1 MLGIFDS
8 GFGGLTVLKELA
20 KKLPNYNFTY
30 LGDNARAPYG
40 GRSFESIYS
49 YTLEA
54 VRYLFSLGCP
64 LVILACN
71 TASAKAL
78 RTIQQKDLPVMAPG
92 NRVLGI
98 IRPMA
103 EEAGSFT
110 QTGHV
115 GILGTEGTIASQSYL
130 IEIAKFWPSLH
141 VKQESCPMLVP
152 LVEKGLIEHSAT
164 EIFISEYTQKI
175 LAKDPYIDSLI
186 LACTHYPLLQNIFE
200 KVLPKNVKIVSQ
212 AGIIAQKT
220 QEYLSNHPE
229 IDCRISKNSAKNGE
243 IRFLTTDSADFFEKG
258 ANVFWKEPIK
268 AEKVFLY
275 SSNDYS
281 HAN

>member
-20 KKLPNYNFTY
+20 KKLPGYNFTY

-40 GRSFESIYS
+40 SRSFESIYS

-54 VRYLFSLGCP
+54 VRYLFSLNCP

-78 RTIQQKDLPVMAPG
+78 RTIQQKDLHTVAPK

-103 EEAGSFT
+103 EEAGNLT
-110 QTGHV
+110 KTGHI

-130 IEIAKFWPSLH
+130 MEIAKFWPSLH
-141 VKQESCPMLVP
+141 VEQEPCPMLVP
-152 LVEKGLIEHSAT
+152 LVEKGLINHAAT
-164 EIFISEYTQKI
+164 EMFIKEYTQKI
-175 LAKDPYIDSLI
+175 LARDPHIDTLI
-186 LACTHYPLLQNIFE
+186 LACTHYPLIQGIFE
-200 KVLPKNVKIVSQ
+200 KVLPKNIKIVSQ

-220 QEYLSNHPE
+220 SEYLLNHPE
-229 IDCRISKNSAKNGE
+229 IDSRISKNTAKNGE
-243 IRFLTTDSADFFEKG
+243 IRFLTTDSPDFFEKG
-258 ANVFWKEPIK
+258 ADFFWEKPVR

-275 SSNDYS
+275 SDNDYS
-281 HAN
+281 HPN

>member
-8 GFGGLTVLKELA
+8 GFGGLTVLKELV
-20 KKLPNYNFTY
+20 KVLPNYDFAY

-40 GRSFESIYS
+40 SRSYESIYR

-54 VRYLFSLGCP
+54 VRFLFSIDCP

-78 RTIQQKDLPVMAPG
+78 RTIQQKDLPLIAPS

-103 EEAGSFT
+103 EEAGNLT
-110 QTGHV
+110 KNGHI
-115 GILGTEGTIASQSYL
+115 GILGTEGTITSGSYL
-130 IEIAKFWPSLH
+130 MEIAKFRPGLH
-141 VKQESCPMLVP
+141 VEQEPCPMLVP
-152 LVEKGLIEHSAT
+152 LVEKGLINHPAT
-164 EIFISEYTQKI
+164 EMFIKEYTQKI
-175 LAKDPYIDSLI
+175 LAKDPKIDTLI
-186 LACTHYPLLQNIFE
+186 LACTHYPLLQDIFARI
-200 KVLPKNVKIVSQ
+200 LPKNVKAVSQ

-220 QEYLSNHPE
+220 LEYLSKHPE
-229 IDCRISKNSAKNGE
+229 IESRISKNSKKNGN
-243 IRFLTTDSADFFEKG
+243 IRFLTTDSAEFFEKG
-258 ANVFWKEPIK
+258 ANSFWGKDIE

-275 SSNDYS
+275 SNNDYS
-281 HAN
+281 YPN

>member
-1 MLGIFDS
+1 MLGVFDS

-20 KKLPNYNFTY
+20 RVLPSYNFAY

-40 GRSFESIYS
+40 SRSFESIYR

-54 VRYLFSLGCP
+54 VSFLFSINCP

-78 RTIQQKDLPVMAPG
+78 RTIQQKDLPLIAPS

-103 EEAGSFT
+103 EEIGNLT
-110 QTGHV
+110 KTGHI
-115 GILGTEGTIASQSYL
+115 GILGTEGTITSCSYL
-130 IEIAKFWPSLH
+130 IEIAKFWPDLQ
-141 VKQESCPMLVP
+141 VEQEPCPMLVP
-152 LVEKGLIEHSAT
+152 LVEKGLINHPST
-164 EIFISEYTQKI
+164 EMFVKEYTQKI
-175 LAKDPYIDSLI
+175 LAKDPRIDTLI
-186 LACTHYPLLQNIFE
+186 LACTHYPLLQGIFA
-200 KVLPKNVKIVSQ
+200 KILPENVKIASQ
-212 AGIIAQKT
+212 AGVIAQKAL
-220 QEYLSNHPE
+220 EYLSKHTE
-229 IDCRISKNSAKNGE
+229 IDSRISKNPSKSGK
-243 IRFLTTDSADFFEKG
+243 IRFLTTDSSDFFEKG
-258 ANVFWKEPIK
+258 ASFFWEKPIA

-281 HAN
+281 HSN

>member
-20 KKLPNYNFTY
+20 KVLPNYNFAY

-40 GRSFESIYS
+40 SRSFESIYS

-54 VRYLFSLGCP
+54 VRFLFSMGCP

-78 RTIQQKDLPVMAPG
+78 RTIQQKDLPVMAPN

-103 EEAGSFT
+103 EETGKLT
-110 QTGHV
+110 ETGHI
-115 GILGTEGTIASQSYL
+115 GILGTEGTIASDSYL
-130 IEIAKFWPSLH
+130 MEIAKFWPNLH
-141 VKQESCPMLVP
+141 VEQEPCPMLVP
-152 LVEKGLIEHSAT
+152 LVEKGLINHGAT
-164 EIFISEYTQKI
+164 EMFIKEYTQKI
-175 LAKDPYIDSLI
+175 LDKDPRIDTLV
-186 LACTHYPLLQNIFE
+186 LACTHYPLLQEIFA
-200 KVLPKNVKIVSQ
+200 KVLPKNVKIASQ

-220 QEYLSNHPE
+220 LEYLSKHPE
-229 IDCRISKNSAKNGE
+229 IDCQISKNPQKNGK

-258 ANVFWKEPIK
+258 ANSFWGKDIR

-275 SSNDYS
+275 SNNDYS
-281 HAN
+281 YTN